1 MTESLE
7 TLMHA
12 AREVA
17 DLAGA
22 TAMRYY
28 RTGIAV
34 EWKADGSPVTAADR
48 AAEAAARTWIRARF
62 PRDAIFGEELG
73 AEPGTSGRRWILDP
87 IDGTKSF
94 IRGVPLW
101 GSLVAV
107 VEGDTVLA
115 GGASFAPAG
124 ESIAAAPGCGAWCN
138 GSRARVSDIS
148 SLAAATVLVT
158 DDRTAGPEAAHRG
171 WSLLHARAAVSRT
184 WGDCFGYLMVAT
196 GRAEVM
202 IDMTLADWDAACF
215 LPIITEAGGV
225 FTDLTGTPTAFGGNA
240 VATNAAL
247 ATQVRTILREATS

>member
-1 MTESLE
+1 MTDSVD

-12 AREVA
+12 ALEVA
-17 DLAGA
+17 HLASA

-34 EWKADGSPVTAADR
+34 EWKSDGSPVTAADR
-48 AAEAAARTWIRARF
+48 AAEEAARQWIRKRF
-62 PRDAIFGEELG
+62 PRDTILGEELG
-73 AEPGTSGRRWILDP
+73 AEPGTSDRRWILDP

-107 VEGDTVLA
+107 VRGDTVLA
-115 GGASFAPAG
+115 GAASFAPVG

-138 GSRARVSDIS
+138 GARARVSAVAALS
-148 SLAAATVLVT
+148 AATVLVT
-158 DDRTAGPEAAHRG
+158 DDRTPGPEAAHRG
-171 WSLLHARAAVSRT
+171 WTVLHEQAAVSRT

-202 IDMTLADWDAACF
+202 IDMTLSDWDAACF
-215 LPIITEAGGV
+215 QPIITEAGGA
-225 FTDLTGTPTAFGGNA
+225 FTDLAGNPTAFGGNA

-247 ATQVRTILREATS
+247 AADVRRILREGSA